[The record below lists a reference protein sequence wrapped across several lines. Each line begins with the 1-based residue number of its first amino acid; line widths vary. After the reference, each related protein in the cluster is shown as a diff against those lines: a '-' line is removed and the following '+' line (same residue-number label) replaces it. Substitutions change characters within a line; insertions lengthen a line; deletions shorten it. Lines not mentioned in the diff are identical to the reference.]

1 MVKKLMGKTVAE
13 TIRDLSREHLKRNK
27 GLIMGQCL
35 SAVGWVQNTVPA
47 QKKGIVEFPMTD
59 VAGAG
64 FAVGS
69 AIAGIKP
76 IFILRFQSFLWL
88 NASPLINNAA
98 KSKEMFGYSAPVFI
112 RAIASEGIS
121 SGPIHTNCYHSPF
134 AHMPGMPICA
144 PMTPKEY
151 KQIWS
156 FFIKSDTPLLVSEH
170 RRSYKEKKEFND
182 EIKSKSKISIFLIS
196 AARFQV
202 SEIKS
207 YLKKK
212 RIAADFFHV
221 VWLKPFKINQKYI
234 DSLKKTKKG
243 LVIDSTYEICS
254 VSEHIAYRLM
264 TKCKNSQ
271 VYNMGMKD
279 RSSGVTK
286 NLLNGTPTT
295 KRIVETV
302 IKIVNKK

>member
-1 MVKKLMGKTVAE
+1 MEKTVAE
-13 TIRDLSREHLKRNK
+13 TIRDLSREHLKHNK

-47 QKKGIVEFPMTD
+47 QKKGIIEFPMTD

-121 SGPIHTNCYHSPF
+121 SGPLHTNCYHSPF
-134 AHMPGMPICA
+134 AHMPGLPICA

-151 KQIWS
+151 KKIWN
-156 FFIKSDTPLLVSEH
+156 FFLNSDTPLLVSEH
-170 RRSYKEKKEFND
+170 RRSYKEKKEFKDDIN
-182 EIKSKSKISIFLIS
+182 SKSKISVFLIS
-196 AARFQV
+196 AARFQILD
-202 SEIKS
+202 IKEHLS
-207 YLKKK
+207 KYG
-212 RIAADFFHV
+212 IYADFFHI
-221 VWLKPFKINQKYI
+221 VWLKPFEIRKNYI
-234 DSLKKTKKG
+234 KSLKRTKKG
-243 LVIDSTYEICS
+243 IVIDSTYEICS
-254 VSEHIAYRLM
+254 VSEHVAYKLM
-264 TKCKNSQ
+264 TKVKNSY
-271 VYNMGMKD
+271 VHNMGMKD

-286 NLLNGTPTT
+286 RLFNGTPTT
-295 KRIVETV
+295 KRIVNE
-302 IKIVNKK
+302 IKNIIKKK